1 MWLVLAGIAFISP
14 VILFYLTNDSSGI
27 VIDKKTDKI
36 IILDKTPP
44 TVIKLDDFIGV
55 ELLVNDTK
63 IGVEDIKAS
72 KKLIKRTDSICLKII
87 TTDPGNSIQ
96 VFFLNEKTKKD
107 TFEYKNAAERAID
120 VYNKLSEIIYSRYT
134 SLVKN
139 TGKNHSVE
147 FQLKNLGEFRSKLA
161 RQSMS

>member
-36 IILDKTPP
+36 IVLDKTPP

-63 IGVEDIKAS
+63 IGVKDIKAS

-87 TTDPGNSIQ
+87 TDPGNSIQ
-96 VFFLNEKTKKD
+96 VFFFNEKTKKE

-120 VYNKLSEIIYSRYT
+120 VYNKLSEIIYSRHT
-134 SLVKN
+134 SPVKN
-139 TGKNHSVE
+139 TGENNSVE